1 MSAEVSTA
9 DYFTDQ
15 FHYKDRLTSFTCSF
29 CVINPN
35 IDYIYSQENTGN
47 RELQQIITYELSI
60 N

>member
-1 MSAEVSTA
+1 MSAEVATA

-15 FHYKDRLTSFTCSF
+15 FHYKDRLTSSTCSF

-47 RELQQIITYELSI
+47 RE
-60 N
+60 